1 MLVLSRFRRS
11 YGIFF
16 ASHSSVRPPES
27 FVVRRWRASR
37 FGRGGWFW
45 PNGEVGVETSLAA
58 ASSGDRG
65 ALWWGPKS
73 AGFYL
78 GGKKGALW
86 RGSAFCASAC
96 RFDVL
101 RRLLRGNLRYTA
113 KAGSSTHS
121 FCARALRGRGL
132 GGIRGDFRQ
141 CMDNSGAR
149 PSHCTCGRPR
159 CVRIP
164 LLFREFARTVERH
177 KAERR

>member
-1 MLVLSRFRRS
+1 VAVLVLARFRRS
-11 YGIFF
+11 CGIFF
-16 ASHSSVRPPES
+16 ASHSSLSPPES

-96 RFDVL
+96 RLTSSGGCCVAISVTL
-101 RRLLRGNLRYTA
+101 RRLAVQHTHFAHGRYEA
-113 KAGSSTHS
+113 AASAGSGGIFVSAWTIAGRVLPI
-121 FCARALRGRGL
+121 ARVAGL
-132 GGIRGDFRQ
+132 GAFASLS
-141 CMDNSGAR
+141 CSGSS
-149 PSHCTCGRPR
+149 PE
-159 CVRIP
+159 
-164 LLFREFARTVERH
+164 L
-177 KAERR
+177 

>member
-1 MLVLSRFRRS
+1 MLVLARFRRS

-16 ASHSSVRPPES
+16 ASLSSVRPPES

-96 RFDVL
+96 RLTSSGGCCVAISVTL
-101 RRLLRGNLRYTA
+101 RRRAVQHTHFAHGRCEA
-113 KAGSSTHS
+113 AASAGSAGI
-121 FCARALRGRGL
+121 FVNAWIIAVRVLPIARVAGL
-132 GGIRGDFRQ
+132 GAFASLS
-141 CMDNSGAR
+141 CSGSS
-149 PSHCTCGRPR
+149 PE
-159 CVRIP
+159 
-164 LLFREFARTVERH
+164 L
-177 KAERR
+177 

>member
-1 MLVLSRFRRS
+1 MLVLARFRRS
-11 YGIFF
+11 CGIFF
-16 ASHSSVRPPES
+16 ASHSSVRQPES

-78 GGKKGALW
+78 GGMKGALW
-86 RGSAFCASAC
+86 RGSAFLCVSLP
-96 RFDVL
+96 FDVL

-113 KAGSSTHS
+113 KAGSSAYS

-132 GGIRGDFRQ
+132 GGIHGDFRQ
-141 CMDNSGAR
+141 CMDSSAAR
-149 PSHCTCGRPR
+149 PSHCTCGRSR

-177 KAERR
+177 QAERR